1 MPTPSLGKIP
11 LKHLAEMNQRRETY
25 LNAVRGHFQFDFTP
39 NQLDAL
45 HTFFDFFM
53 QEHGRKVWQLS
64 GFAGTGKSS
73 LVSALVKS
81 LRQEKIGFKL
91 IAPTGRAAK
100 VLSNFAGYPASTIHK
115 QIYFSGNE
123 LTNSK
128 ITPAKNLHKNTLFFV
143 DESSMISNESEYE
156 GPNVLLDLMNYVF
169 QGVNCH
175 LIFIGDLGQLPPV
188 GQEESIALNKEAF
201 EALFPSVM
209 VFSSQLTEVVRVNEH
224 SAILKNATFIR
235 GKADF
240 ELPFIYDVDDKST
253 FRCEGNEFQEWIEG
267 SYDQVGVEDTVVLT
281 LSNKRANQWNQEI
294 RQRLFYREEVLEKG
308 DLLMIVKNNYFWLDP
323 SSVMGFIANGEL
335 ARVERVRKVEVQYGF
350 EFVHVD
356 LQFVDYPEVPSI
368 TVIVHSG
375 SLLEEAP
382 SMKRDKISQLFY
394 AIEKDFIDEK
404 AKNKRYQKILKSPYF
419 NALQIKY
426 AHAVTVHKA
435 QGGQWKHVYI
445 DYGFIPE
452 EMKTKNY
459 LRWLYTSVTRAT
471 EKLTFLNFPKDAF
484 RQLVD

>member
-1 MPTPSLGKIP
+1 MD
-11 LKHLAEMNQRRETY
+11 QREENY
-25 LNAVRGHFQFDFTP
+25 MNAVRANFGFEFTSD
-39 NQLDAL
+39 QDAAL
-45 HTFFDFFM
+45 RAFYSFFNDV
-53 QEHGRKVWQLS
+53 HGRKVWQLS

-73 LVSALVKS
+73 MVSALVKT
-81 LRQEKIGFKL
+81 LKQEKIGFKL
-91 IAPTGRAAK
+91 LAPTGRAAK

-123 LTNSK
+123 LTNAK
-128 ITPAKNLHKNTLFFV
+128 ITPAKNLFKNTLFFV
-143 DESSMISNESEYE
+143 DESSMISNESEFE
-156 GPNVLLDLMNYVF
+156 GPNVLTDLMNYVF

-188 GQEESIALNKEAF
+188 GQEESIALNTEAF
-201 EALFPSVM
+201 QAMFPSVK
-209 VFSSQLTEVVRVNEH
+209 VFASQLMEVVRVQEH

-235 GKADF
+235 
-240 ELPFIYDVDDKST
+240 EQENYVLPFITEIDGQST
-253 FRCEGNEFQEWIEG
+253 FRCEGNEFQEWIE
-267 SYDQVGVEDTVVLT
+267 SSIDRVGVEDTIVLT

-294 RQRLFYREEVLEKG
+294 RKRLFYREDVLEKG

-335 ARVERVRKVEVQYGF
+335 ARVERVRKVEQQYGF

-356 LQFVDYPEVPSI
+356 LSFVDYPEVPSI
-368 TVIVHSG
+368 TVLVHTA
-375 SLLEEAP
+375 SLTEESP
-382 SMKRDKISQLFY
+382 SLKRDKLSQLFY
-394 AIEKDFIDEK
+394 AIEKDFSEERV
-404 AKNKRYQKILKSPYF
+404 KNKRYQKIMKSPYF

-452 EMKTKNY
+452 EMQTKNY

-484 RQLVD
+484 RQLIDA

>member
-1 MPTPSLGKIP
+1 MD
-11 LKHLAEMNQRRETY
+11 QREETY
-25 LNAVRGHFQFDFTP
+25 MQAVRANFGFEFTSDQ
-39 NQLDAL
+39 NAAL
-45 HTFFDFFM
+45 RTFYNFFTDT
-53 QEHGRKVWQLS
+53 HARKVWQLS

-73 LVSALVKS
+73 MVSALVKT
-81 LRQEKIGFKL
+81 LKQEKIGFKL
-91 IAPTGRAAK
+91 LAPTGRAAK

-123 LTNSK
+123 LTNAK
-128 ITPAKNLHKNTLFFV
+128 ITPAKNLYKNTLFFV

-156 GPNVLLDLMNYVF
+156 GPNVLMDLMNYVF
-169 QGVNCH
+169 QGVNCQ

-188 GQEESIALNKEAF
+188 GQEESIALNAEAF
-201 EALFPSVM
+201 QAMFPTVR
-209 VFSSQLTEVVRVNEH
+209 VFASQLSEVVRVQEH

-235 GKADF
+235 EQADYVT
-240 ELPFIYDVDDKST
+240 PFIHEIDEQST
-253 FRCEGNEFQEWIEG
+253 FRCEGGEFQEWIE
-267 SYDQVGVEDTVVLT
+267 SSIDQVGVEDTIVLT

-294 RQRLFYREEVLEKG
+294 RKRLFYREDVLERG

-323 SSVMGFIANGEL
+323 ASVMGFIANGEL
-335 ARVERVRKVEVQYGF
+335 ARVERVRKVEQQYGF

-356 LQFVDYPEVPSI
+356 LSFVDYPEVPSI
-368 TVIVHSG
+368 TVIVHTA
-375 SLLEEAP
+375 SLTEESP
-382 SMKRDKISQLFY
+382 NLKRDKLSQLFY
-394 AIEKDFIDEK
+394 AIEKDFSDERV
-404 AKNKRYQKILKSPYF
+404 KNKRYQKIMKSPYF

-452 EMKTKNY
+452 EMKSKNY

-471 EKLTFLNFPKDAF
+471 EKLTFLNFPKEAF
-484 RQLVD
+484 RQLIDG

>member
-1 MPTPSLGKIP
+1 MDERK
-11 LKHLAEMNQRRETY
+11 ERY
-25 LNAVRGHFQFDFTP
+25 LQAVRTNFGFDFTRD
-39 NQLDAL
+39 QLAAL
-45 HTFFDFFM
+45 EMFYAFFM
-53 QEHGRKVWQLS
+53 EDHPRKVWQLS

-73 LVSALVKS
+73 MVSALVKT
-81 LRQEKIGFKL
+81 LKQEKIGFKL
-91 IAPTGRAAK
+91 LAPTGRAAK

-123 LTNSK
+123 LTNAK
-128 ITPAKNLHKNTLFFV
+128 ITPAKNLYKNTLFFV

-156 GPNVLLDLMNYVF
+156 GPNVLMDLMNYVF

-188 GQEESIALNKEAF
+188 GQEESIALNAEAF
-201 EALFPSVM
+201 QSIFPTVR
-209 VFSSQLTEVVRVNEH
+209 VFASQLSEVVRVQEH

-235 GKADF
+235 
-240 ELPFIYDVDDKST
+240 ELEVYETPFIAEIDEQST
-253 FRCEGNEFQEWIEG
+253 FRCEGLEFQEWIE
-267 SYDQVGVEDTVVLT
+267 SSIDQVGVEDTIVLT

-294 RQRLFYREEVLEKG
+294 RKRLFYREDVLERG

-323 SSVMGFIANGEL
+323 ASVMGFIANGEL
-335 ARVERVRKVEVQYGF
+335 ARVERVRKVEQQYGF

-356 LQFVDYPEVPSI
+356 LSFVDYPEVPSI
-368 TVIVHSG
+368 NVIVHTA
-375 SLLEEAP
+375 SLTEESP
-382 SMKRDKISQLFY
+382 SLKRETLSQLFY
-394 AIEKDFIDEK
+394 AIEKDFSDERV
-404 AKNKRYQKILKSPYF
+404 KNKRYQKIMKSPYF

-452 EMKTKNY
+452 EMKSKNY

-471 EKLTFLNFPKDAF
+471 EKLSFLNFPKEAF
-484 RQLVD
+484 RQLIDE

>member
-1 MPTPSLGKIP
+1 MDKR
-11 LKHLAEMNQRRETY
+11 EDMDQRRETY
-25 LNAVRGHFQFDFTP
+25 IKAVQANFGFEFTS
-39 NQLDAL
+39 NQSSAL
-45 HTFFDFFM
+45 HTFFDFFTE
-53 QEHGRKVWQLS
+53 EHGRKVWQLS

-73 LVSALVKS
+73 LVSALVKT
-81 LRQEKIGFKL
+81 LKQEKVGFKL
-91 IAPTGRAAK
+91 LAPTGRAAK
-100 VLSNFAGYPASTIHK
+100 VLSNFAAHPASTIHK

-123 LTNSK
+123 LTHSK
-128 ITPAKNLHKNTLFFV
+128 ITPAKNLYKNTLFFV

-156 GPNVLLDLMNYVF
+156 GPNVLMDLMNYVF

-201 EALFPSVM
+201 EALFPTVI
-209 VFSSQLTEVVRVNEH
+209 VFSSQLTEVVRVQEN

-235 GKADF
+235 EKENY
-240 ELPFIYDVDDKST
+240 ELPFIAEIDGQST
-253 FRCEGNEFQEWIEG
+253 FRCEGQEFQEWIEQ
-267 SYDQVGVEDTVVLT
+267 SYDQVGIEDTIVLT

-294 RQRLFYREEVLEKG
+294 RQRLFYREDVLEKG

-323 SSVMGFIANGEL
+323 ISVMGFIANGEL
-335 ARVERVRKVEVQYGF
+335 ARVERVRKVEQQYGF
-350 EFVHVD
+350 EFVHLD
-356 LQFVDYPEVPSI
+356 LCFVDYPDVPSVS
-368 TVIVHSG
+368 VIVHTA
-375 SLLEEAP
+375 SLTEESP
-382 SMKRDKISQLFY
+382 NLKRDKLSQLFY
-394 AIEKDFIDEK
+394 AIEKDFADEK
-404 AKNKRYQKILKSPYF
+404 IKNKRYQKIMKSPYF
-419 NALQIKY
+419 NALQVKY

-452 EMKTKNY
+452 EMKSKNY

-471 EKLTFLNFPKDAF
+471 EKLSFLNFPKDAF

>member
-1 MPTPSLGKIP
+1 M
-11 LKHLAEMNQRRETY
+11 Q
-25 LNAVRGHFQFDFTP
+25 AVRANFGFEFTSDQ
-39 NQLDAL
+39 NAAL
-45 HTFFDFFM
+45 RTFYTFFTDTYA
-53 QEHGRKVWQLS
+53 RKVWQLS

-73 LVSALVKS
+73 MVSALVKT
-81 LRQEKIGFKL
+81 LKQEKIGFKL
-91 IAPTGRAAK
+91 LAPTGRAAK

-123 LTNSK
+123 LTNAK
-128 ITPAKNLHKNTLFFV
+128 ITPAKNLYKNTLFFV

-156 GPNVLLDLMNYVF
+156 GPNVLMDLMNYVF
-169 QGVNCH
+169 QGVNCQ

-188 GQEESIALNKEAF
+188 GQEESIALNAEAF
-201 EALFPSVM
+201 QAMFPTVR
-209 VFSSQLTEVVRVNEH
+209 VFASQLSEVVRVQEH

-235 GKADF
+235 EQADYVT
-240 ELPFIYDVDDKST
+240 PFIHEIDEQST
-253 FRCEGNEFQEWIEG
+253 FRCEGGEFQEWIE
-267 SYDQVGVEDTVVLT
+267 SSIDQVGVEDTIVLT

-294 RQRLFYREEVLEKG
+294 RKRLFYREDVLERG

-323 SSVMGFIANGEL
+323 ASVMGFIANGEL
-335 ARVERVRKVEVQYGF
+335 ARVERVRKVEQQYGF

-356 LQFVDYPEVPSI
+356 LSFVDYPEVPSI
-368 TVIVHSG
+368 TVIVHTA
-375 SLLEEAP
+375 SLTEESP
-382 SMKRDKISQLFY
+382 NLKRDKLSQLFY
-394 AIEKDFIDEK
+394 AIEKDFSDERV
-404 AKNKRYQKILKSPYF
+404 KNKRYQKIMKSPYF

-452 EMKTKNY
+452 EMKSKNY

-471 EKLTFLNFPKDAF
+471 EKLTFLNFPKEAF
-484 RQLVD
+484 RQLIDG

>member
-1 MPTPSLGKIP
+1 MD
-11 LKHLAEMNQRRETY
+11 QREETY
-25 LNAVRGHFQFDFTP
+25 MQAVRANFGFEFTSDQ
-39 NQLDAL
+39 NAAL
-45 HTFFDFFM
+45 RTFYTFFTDTYA
-53 QEHGRKVWQLS
+53 RKVWQLS

-73 LVSALVKS
+73 MVSALVKT
-81 LRQEKIGFKL
+81 LKQEKIGFKL
-91 IAPTGRAAK
+91 LAPTGRAAK

-123 LTNSK
+123 LTNAK
-128 ITPAKNLHKNTLFFV
+128 ITPAKNLYKNTLFFV

-156 GPNVLLDLMNYVF
+156 GPNVLMDLMNYVF
-169 QGVNCH
+169 QGVNCQ

-188 GQEESIALNKEAF
+188 GQEESIALNAEAF
-201 EALFPSVM
+201 QAMFPTVR
-209 VFSSQLTEVVRVNEH
+209 VFASQLSEVVRVQEH

-235 GKADF
+235 EQADYVT
-240 ELPFIYDVDDKST
+240 PFIHEIDEQST
-253 FRCEGNEFQEWIEG
+253 FRCEGGEFQEWIE
-267 SYDQVGVEDTVVLT
+267 SSIDQVGVEDTIVLT

-294 RQRLFYREEVLEKG
+294 RKRLFYREDVLERG

-323 SSVMGFIANGEL
+323 ASVMGFIANGEL
-335 ARVERVRKVEVQYGF
+335 ARVERVRKVEQQYGF

-356 LQFVDYPEVPSI
+356 LSFVDYPEVPSI
-368 TVIVHSG
+368 TVIVHTA
-375 SLLEEAP
+375 SLTEESP
-382 SMKRDKISQLFY
+382 NLKRDKLSQLFY
-394 AIEKDFIDEK
+394 AIEKDFSDERV
-404 AKNKRYQKILKSPYF
+404 KNKRYQKIMKSPYF

-452 EMKTKNY
+452 EMKSKNY

-471 EKLTFLNFPKDAF
+471 EKLTFLNFPKEAF
-484 RQLVD
+484 RQLIDG

>member
-1 MPTPSLGKIP
+1 
-11 LKHLAEMNQRRETY
+11 
-25 LNAVRGHFQFDFTP
+25 
-39 NQLDAL
+39 
-45 HTFFDFFM
+45 
-53 QEHGRKVWQLS
+53 
-64 GFAGTGKSS
+64 
-73 LVSALVKS
+73 
-81 LRQEKIGFKL
+81 
-91 IAPTGRAAK
+91 
-100 VLSNFAGYPASTIHK
+100 
-115 QIYFSGNE
+115 
-123 LTNSK
+123 
-128 ITPAKNLHKNTLFFV
+128 
-143 DESSMISNESEYE
+143 
-156 GPNVLLDLMNYVF
+156 
-169 QGVNCH
+169 
-175 LIFIGDLGQLPPV
+175 
-188 GQEESIALNKEAF
+188 
-201 EALFPSVM
+201 
-209 VFSSQLTEVVRVNEH
+209 
-224 SAILKNATFIR
+224 
-235 GKADF
+235 
-240 ELPFIYDVDDKST
+240 
-253 FRCEGNEFQEWIEG
+253 
-267 SYDQVGVEDTVVLT
+267 
-281 LSNKRANQWNQEI
+281 
-294 RQRLFYREEVLEKG
+294 
-308 DLLMIVKNNYFWLDP
+308 VKNNYFWLDP

-335 ARVERVRKVEVQYGF
+335 ARVERVRKVEIQYGF